1 MPKPFDPI
9 GYVTQVGQELV
20 AGLSGSGFRNDSRTN
35 RFRPRIACEA

>member
-20 AGLSGSGFRNDSRTN
+20 AAFQVAGFARTPGQN
-35 RFRPRIACEA
+35 RFCPRIACEA